1 MKILVFAEN
10 WDGIFKKS
18 SFEAVSYSRE
28 LAEQNNY
35 ELITLCFNNV
45 SKEELNKLSKYGSSI
60 VITTNPIHK
69 VDSIS
74 MSKMISDIT
83 IEHDIQ
89 LFVFSSTYSSKMF
102 APRLSA
108 KLNSSIF
115 TNVVQLPSSLNPL
128 KLKKKVFSSKAFEI
142 AKSSSEKNII
152 MLHPNSYGVK
162 EFSSDLKLSE
172 FTTESNTEIEII
184 NIEKSS
190 GKVNLSEADIVVSA
204 GRGMKGPEN
213 WVLIEELANCLN
225 AATACSKPVSDIGWR
240 PHSEHVGQ
248 TGKTVAPNLYF
259 AIGISGAIQHLAGVN
274 SSKVMVAI
282 NTDPEASFFKAAH
295 YGIVGDAFDVVPKLI
310 EEIKN
315 IKN

>member
-45 SKEELNKLSKYGSSI
+45 SEEELNKLSKYGSSI
-60 VITTNPIHK
+60 VITTNPIDK

-74 MSKMISDIT
+74 MSKMISDLT
-83 IEHDIQ
+83 IHHDIK
-89 LFVFSSTYSSKMF
+89 LFIFTSTYSSKMF

-115 TNVVQLPSSLNPL
+115 TNVVELPSSLNPL

-142 AKSSSEKNII
+142 VKSSSEKNII

-184 NIEKSS
+184 NIKKSS

-213 WVLIEELANCLN
+213 WELIEELANCLN

-315 IKN
+315 IKK

>member
-45 SKEELNKLSKYGSSI
+45 SEEELNKLSKYGSSI
-60 VITTNPIHK
+60 VITTNPIDK

-74 MSKMISDIT
+74 MSKMISDLT
-83 IEHDIQ
+83 TQHDIK
-89 LFVFSSTYSSKMF
+89 LFIFSSTYSSKMF

-115 TNVVQLPSSLNPL
+115 TNVVELPSSLNPL

-142 AKSSSEKNII
+142 VKSSSEKNII

-172 FTTESNTEIEII
+172 FTSESNSEIEII

-213 WVLIEELANCLN
+213 WELIEELANCLN

>member
-28 LAEQNNY
+28 LAEQNNF

-45 SKEELNKLSKYGSSI
+45 SEDELNKLSKYGSSML
-60 VITTNPIHK
+60 ITTKPIDK

-74 MSKMISDIT
+74 MSKLISDLT
-83 IEHDIQ
+83 IQHDIK
-89 LFVFSSTYSSKMF
+89 LFIFSSTYSSKMF
-102 APRLSA
+102 APRLAA

-115 TNVVQLPSSLNPL
+115 TNVVELPSSLNPL

-142 AKSSSEKNII
+142 VKSSSEKNII

-162 EFSSDLKLSE
+162 EYSSNLQSSE
-172 FTTESNTEIEII
+172 FTFESKSEIEII

-213 WVLIEELANCLN
+213 WELIEELANCLN

-295 YGIVGDAFDVVPKLI
+295 YGIVGDAFNVVPKLI

-315 IKN
+315 TKN

>member
-45 SKEELNKLSKYGSSI
+45 SEEEFNKLSKYGSSI
-60 VITTNPIHK
+60 VITTNPIDK

-74 MSKMISDIT
+74 MSKMISDLT
-83 IEHDIQ
+83 IQHDIN
-89 LFVFSSTYSSKMF
+89 LFIFSSTYSSKMF

-115 TNVVQLPSSLNPL
+115 TNVVELPSSLNPL

-142 AKSSSEKNII
+142 VKSSSEKNII

-184 NIEKSS
+184 NIKKSS

-213 WVLIEELANCLN
+213 WELIEELANCLN

-295 YGIVGDAFDVVPKLI
+295 YGIVGDAFNVVPKLI

>member
-1 MKILVFAEN
+1 MKILVFAES

-18 SFEAVSYSRE
+18 SFEAISYSRQ

-45 SKEELNKLSKYGSSI
+45 SKEELNKLSNYGSSR
-60 VITTNPIHK
+60 VITTYPVDK

-74 MSKMISDIT
+74 MSKMISDLT
-83 IEHDIQ
+83 IQHDIK
-89 LFVFSSTYSSKMF
+89 LFIFSSTYSSKMF

-115 TNVVQLPSSLNPL
+115 TNVVELPSSLNPL

-162 EFSSDLKLSE
+162 EFSSDLKSSE
-172 FTTESNTEIEII
+172 FTTESNSEIEII
-184 NIEKSS
+184 NSEKSS

-213 WVLIEELANCLN
+213 WELIEELANCLN

-248 TGKTVAPNLYF
+248 TGKTSCYKYLFCNRNF
-259 AIGISGAIQHLAGVN
+259 RG
-274 SSKVMVAI
+274 
-282 NTDPEASFFKAAH
+282 NT
-295 YGIVGDAFDVVPKLI
+295 KLSWR
-310 EEIKN
+310 
-315 IKN
+315 

>member
-18 SFEAVSYSRE
+18 SFEAISYSRE

-45 SKEELNKLSKYGSSI
+45 FEEELNKLSKYGSSI
-60 VITTNPIHK
+60 VITTNPIDK

-74 MSKMISDIT
+74 MSKMISDLT
-83 IEHDIQ
+83 IQHDIK
-89 LFVFSSTYSSKMF
+89 LFIFSSTYSSKMF

-115 TNVVQLPSSLNPL
+115 TNVVELPSSLNPL

-142 AKSSSEKNII
+142 VKSSSEKNII

-162 EFSSDLKLSE
+162 EFSSDLNLSE
-172 FTTESNTEIEII
+172 FTTESNSEIEII
-184 NIEKSS
+184 NTEKSS

-213 WVLIEELANCLN
+213 WKLIEELANCLN

>member
-1 MKILVFAEN
+1 MKILVFVEN

-18 SFEAVSYSRE
+18 SYEAVSYSRE
-28 LAEQNNY
+28 LAEQNNF

-45 SKEELNKLSKYGSSI
+45 SEYELNKLSKYGSSML
-60 VITTNPIHK
+60 ITTKPINK

-74 MSKMISDIT
+74 MSKLISDLT
-83 IEHDIQ
+83 IQHDIK
-89 LFVFSSTYSSKMF
+89 LFIFSSTYSSKMF
-102 APRLSA
+102 APRLAA

-115 TNVVQLPSSLNPL
+115 TNVVELPSSLNPL

-142 AKSSSEKNII
+142 VKSSSEKNII

-162 EFSSDLKLSE
+162 EYSSNLQSSE
-172 FTTESNTEIEII
+172 FTFESKSEIEII

-213 WVLIEELANCLN
+213 WELIEELANCLN

-295 YGIVGDAFDVVPKLI
+295 YGIVGDAFNVVPKLI